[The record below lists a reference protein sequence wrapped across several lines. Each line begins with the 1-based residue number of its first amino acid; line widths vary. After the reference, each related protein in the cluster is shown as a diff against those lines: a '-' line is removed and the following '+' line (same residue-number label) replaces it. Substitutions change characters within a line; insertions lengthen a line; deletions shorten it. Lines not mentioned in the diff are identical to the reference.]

1 MRVSVLVAAAL
12 LVALAACG
20 GSSRPETT
28 TTGSTTVASHSV
40 TATSV
45 ATTMIDGGVPARL
58 AFTYTAANDPNHL
71 LGRQGG
77 YSSKVSL
84 QDSRLPKVHNF
95 LPGLAATAR
104 AKAPTWS
111 AESASSIDGGAAIEC
126 YPSPSGAQRRYETL
140 RGYSGTVLGDGYD
153 YVSGGCV
160 LRLSTDLT
168 PTQARQY
175 QRAFTT
181 ASK

>member
-1 MRVSVLVAAAL
+1 LTVVLK
-12 LVALAACG
+12 
-20 GSSRPETT
+20 P
-28 TTGSTTVASHSV
+28 V

-45 ATTMIDGGVPARL
+45 ATMMIDGGVPAQI

-71 LGRQGG
+71 LGRQAG

-84 QDSRLPKVHNF
+84 QDKRVSKVANF
-95 LPGLAATAR
+95 LKG
-104 AKAPTWS
+104 
-111 AESASSIDGGAAIEC
+111 SSTDGGAAIEC
-126 YPSPSGAQRRYETL
+126 YPGGTGATNRLKTL
-140 RGYSGTVLGDGYD
+140 KGFQGTLLGDGYD